1 MLFTLAFLSFPATF
15 IGTESLPIIMKRKTD
30 KVGQLSQA
38 WREAREEA
46 MARSQAK
53 NNSKG
58 TQDNIRRNSVYLGLE
73 CQRLGITSPSDMTQ
87 DDFLRWLDGLREGTL
102 GTKKLGST
110 TIKKRVET
118 LRAVLQACKLTE
130 QLDFVDLW
138 KPDREVKEIR
148 YWTVE
153 ELEAMDERALAMFGD
168 DELKPRAMAHL
179 IHSMMAPRISDVA
192 AFQWEYFDFQAKTI
206 QFRAQKNQKR
216 CSQFIQERYIPI
228 LRQYYDYITQFKD
241 GDVYLFP
248 SSILNASGTTKMVRD
263 HATDKTIRMWLKQ
276 VRDSASLNGEPVQ
289 TLPSHSYRHS
299 LAMRYL
305 ANGNTF
311 ENIAMVLGD
320 EIGTLE
326 KHYAELVPNDAQR
339 LAFERAFKMSSWIS
353 SEGTVQPEWLKRP
366 RGLDSNRTV
375 WRSPPNRGFGLS
387 EGSGRWGI

>member
-1 MLFTLAFLSFPATF
+1 
-15 IGTESLPIIMKRKTD
+15 MKHKSD
-30 KVGQLSQA
+30 KGDQLSEA
-38 WREAREEA
+38 WKKARQEA
-46 MARSQAK
+46 MTRSQAK

-58 TQDNIRRNSVYLGLE
+58 TQDNIRRNSLYLGLE
-73 CQRLGITSPSDMTQ
+73 FQRLGVVDPRDISQ
-87 DDFLRWLDGLREGTL
+87 DDFLRWLDGLKEGTL
-102 GTKKLGST
+102 GTKQLGST

-130 QLDFVDLW
+130 QLEFVDFW

-148 YWTVE
+148 YWSVE
-153 ELEAMDERALAMFGD
+153 ELEAMDERALAMFRE

-192 AFQWEYFDFQAKTI
+192 AFRWEYFDFQAKTI
-206 QFRAQKNQKR
+206 QFRASKNQKR

-228 LRQYYDYITQFKD
+228 LKQYYSYISQFKA

-248 SSILNASGTTKMVRD
+248 SSILSTSGTTKVVRD

-276 VRDSASLNGEPVQ
+276 VRDSATLNGEPVQ
-289 TLPSHSYRHS
+289 SLPSHSYRHS
-299 LAMRYL
+299 LSMRYL

-320 EIGTLE
+320 EISTLE

-339 LAFERAFKMSSWIS
+339 LAFERAFKMSAWIS